1 LQPILKI
8 IWKPFVSSAKQYSL
22 VGKQNFARLNARM
35 LGQITNIRTMFPSSS
50 VGDKEDN
57 FSLSK
62 KEVDANAAAT
72 PQIKL
77 HSPSTTL
84 IQESNPF
91 RLISEV
97 AQTLLGKRLLANRR
111 SVSFSA

>member
-1 LQPILKI
+1 
-8 IWKPFVSSAKQYSL
+8 
-22 VGKQNFARLNARM
+22 
-35 LGQITNIRTMFPSSS
+35 MFPSSS

-62 KEVDANAAAT
+62 KEVDASAAAT

-77 HSPSTTL
+77 HSLSTTL
-84 IQESNPF
+84 TQESNPF

-97 AQTLLGKRLLANRR
+97 AQTLHGKCLLANRR
-111 SVSFSA
+111 SVSFSVRTVTRKFIILTFPLRVFKD